1 MSCRRAAFVLA
12 VCAGGLFAGIV
23 PPASGGLTIISQ
35 SATADARDQKVTF
48 ELTFNRPPDFSTV
61 DSLGRAQD
69 AFQYEIDPNS
79 FDINQSSFLNIR
91 SVIRGSEIGKA
102 NQLPIRDGFQ
112 SGVDPNPAAG
122 GWGPVRGTVP
132 FTLTGSRLTFAPTFS
147 DLDTRD
153 GAFAYRVFTTNYGAT
168 ASEASGRSISL
179 PPAMQA
185 GTAML
190 ALITAAAIF
199 HRRHRRKSRA

>member
-23 PPASGGLTIISQ
+23 PAASGGLTIISQ
-35 SATADARDQKVTF
+35 SATADARDQKVIF
-48 ELTFNRPPDFSTV
+48 ELTFNHPPDFTTV
-61 DSLGRAQD
+61 DSRGRAQD

-79 FDINQSSFLNIR
+79 LDINQSSFLNIR
-91 SVIRGSEIGKA
+91 SVIRGSEIG
-102 NQLPIRDGFQ
+102 NGNVLPIRDGFQ

-147 DLDTRD
+147 DLDARD

-185 GTAML
+185 GVAML
-190 ALITAAAIF
+190 SLIAATAIF